1 MKIKH
6 RVNTFRMLALRHVTF
21 CLQAGNLLFHSD
33 ILQQCIL
40 HGNFTRH
47 VEHDGLQTKTFPSQ
61 ESFRVQNYLLGFLLL
76 SSTISSSL
84 KNHHFGTWMCF
95 PTFQQKTNHH
105 PPPHPPFKLTPQTK
119 ILSLSERAELWL
131 GKSNVPSAS
140 GRKIPINSTWS
151 LHALDLPSER
161 RTTCGSSNIKP
172 GKKDGL
178 NCWNNVFFFSR
189 SWSKPSWNIDITKLF
204 WKKQIDII

>member
-105 PPPHPPFKLTPQTK
+105 PPPHPPSN
-119 ILSLSERAELWL
+119 SLRKQ
-131 GKSNVPSAS
+131 KSSPCRSA
-140 GRKIPINSTWS
+140 RNFDW
-151 LHALDLPSER
+151 AN
-161 RTTCGSSNIKP
+161 RTFHRPRGEKSP
-172 GKKDGL
+172 
-178 NCWNNVFFFSR
+178 
-189 SWSKPSWNIDITKLF
+189 
-204 WKKQIDII
+204 